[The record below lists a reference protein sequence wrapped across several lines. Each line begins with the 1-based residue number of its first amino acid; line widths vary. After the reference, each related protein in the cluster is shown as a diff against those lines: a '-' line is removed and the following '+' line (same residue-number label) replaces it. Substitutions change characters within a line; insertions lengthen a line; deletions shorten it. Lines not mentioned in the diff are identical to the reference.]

1 VSFTTTT
8 YTYWTTGLASTY
20 GDRGVGTRFTQ
31 TNVVTKNSGAKIDF
45 DAELET
51 LISEGV
57 VPALGD
63 LAALTGLANYA
74 RCRGYTVRS
83 GPGQQVIVDI
93 QWDTQYVRDPCP
105 GEEGSPY
112 ALPSSISYS
121 TVIRSTPVFRTGWTT
136 DPPPSSDASADIGGT
151 ALAGGQV
158 SMAQNVSQVRIKLS
172 FTQDASVTGISS
184 AVTLANYADKLNS
197 DTFLGVAAGYLLCEG
212 VNLIQTSHEFY
223 TVQFDFLYDQWAH
236 HSQVA
241 DLDGDG
247 RIKQTSGAPSVVK
260 WKRVARS
267 TTDFNNIYVGDTRL
281 KGITEQGYWLPCTEP
296 EP

>member
-1 VSFTTTT
+1 MSTTTAS

-20 GDRGVGTRFTQ
+20 GDRGVGTSFVQ
-31 TNVVTKNSGAKIDF
+31 TNVITKNAGTTIDF
-45 DAELET
+45 DAELAT
-51 LISEGV
+51 LISENV
-57 VPALGD
+57 IPELGD
-63 LAALTGLANYA
+63 LASGTGLGAFA
-74 RCRGYTVRS
+74 RCRGYSVRS
-83 GPGQQVIVDI
+83 GPGKQIVVDI
-93 QWDTQYVRDPCP
+93 QYDTQYVRDPCP
-105 GEEGSPY
+105 GEGGDQY
-112 ALPSSISYS
+112 RLPSSISYS

-136 DPPPSSDASADIGGT
+136 APPAGSDASSDIGGS

-158 SMAQNVSQVRIKLS
+158 GVAQNVAQVRIKLS
-172 FTQDASVTGISS
+172 FTQDATATGISS

-197 DTFLGVAAGYLLCEG
+197 DTFLGVSAGYLLCEG

-247 RIKQTSGAPSVVK
+247 RIKQTSGAPTAVK

-267 TTDFNNIYVGDTRL
+267 STAFNNIYASDTRL
-281 KGITEQGYWLPCTEP
+281 KAITEAGYWNCP
-296 EP
+296 

>member
-1 VSFTTTT
+1 LSITTSS

-20 GDRGVGTRFTQ
+20 GDRGVGTSFIQ
-31 TNVVTKNSGAKIDF
+31 TNVVTKNAGTTIDF

-51 LISEGV
+51 LIAEGV

-63 LAALTGLANYA
+63 LVSNTGLGAFA

-83 GPGQQVIVDI
+83 GPGKQIIVDI
-93 QWDTQYVRDPCP
+93 QYDTQYVRDPCP
-105 GEEGSPY
+105 GVEDAVY
-112 ALPSSISYS
+112 RLPSSTSFS

-136 DPPPSSDASADIGGT
+136 APPAGSDASADIGGT
-151 ALAGGQV
+151 ALGGGQV
-158 SMAQNVSQVRIKLS
+158 SVAQNVAQVRIKLS
-172 FTQDASVTGISS
+172 FTQDATATGISS

-197 DTFLGVAAGYLLCEG
+197 APFLGVSAGYLLCEG
-212 VNLIQTSHEFY
+212 VNIIQTSHEFY

-241 DLDGDG
+241 DLAGDG
-247 RIKQTSGAPSVVK
+247 KISLSSGNPTGVK

-267 TTDFNNIYVGDTRL
+267 STDFNNIYASDTRL
-281 KGITEQGYWLPCTEP
+281 KAITEAGYWNCA
-296 EP
+296 